1 MLDPWIRVWMEQNAT
16 MMSHM
21 KEGLGVNAP
30 QDGPGIHV
38 QMQKVIIFFF
48 IASELM
54 IWIKRNFL
62 YHSSSIHANPTF
74 QINAILTLARTE
86 ESVKMAFVIA
96 PRHAGDQ
103 NVKLA

>member
-1 MLDPWIRVWMEQNAT
+1 MEQNAT

-48 IASELM
+48 IVSELR
-54 IWIKRNFL
+54 I
-62 YHSSSIHANPTF
+62 
-74 QINAILTLARTE
+74 
-86 ESVKMAFVIA
+86 
-96 PRHAGDQ
+96 
-103 NVKLA
+103 